1 MPINWEHRFEQLGHL
16 PESSLFDI
24 ARNGSAPREFR
35 LFAVELMLDKGYAKA
50 NHEELAGLVAEV
62 KGGWAEP
69 ESQLPLSFA
78 EETPEASR
86 EEIVAHFQEHVASLN
101 SGPFQASVTTA
112 TMSGDEVVH
121 FPDER
126 TEVVTEQPASEA

>member
-1 MPINWEHRFEQLGHL
+1 MPINWEHCFEQLGHL

-35 LFAVELMLDKGYAKA
+35 LFAVELMLDRGYKKA
-50 NHEELAGLVAEV
+50 DHEELAGLVAEV

-69 ESQLPLSFA
+69 ESQLPLSFTDDDDLA
-78 EETPEASR
+78 LSDEELEDA
-86 EEIVAHFQEHVASLN
+86 L
-101 SGPFQASVTTA
+101 SGPFRASVTTA

-126 TEVVTEQPASEA
+126 TEVVTEQPASEASN

>member
-1 MPINWEHRFEQLGHL
+1 MPINWDHRFEQLGHL
-16 PESSLFDI
+16 PESSLFDV

-69 ESQLPLSFA
+69 ESQLPLSFV
-78 EETPEASR
+78 EPPVFIED
-86 EEIVAHFQEHVASLN
+86 VVGG
-101 SGPFQASVTTA
+101 GPFSASVTTA

>member
-1 MPINWEHRFEQLGHL
+1 MPINWDHRFEQLGHL

-35 LFAVELMLDKGYAKA
+35 IFAVELLLDKGYAKA

-69 ESQLPLSFA
+69 DSQLPLSFTEDDDDDLMVSD
-78 EETPEASR
+78 EELEDA
-86 EEIVAHFQEHVASLN
+86 L
-101 SGPFQASVTTA
+101 SGPFRASVTTA

>member
-1 MPINWEHRFEQLGHL
+1 MPINWDHRFEQLGHL

-35 LFAVELMLDKGYAKA
+35 LFAVELLLDKGYAKA
-50 NHEELAGLVAEV
+50 DHEELAGLVAEV

-69 ESQLPLSFA
+69 DSQLPLSFV
-78 EETPEASR
+78 ESVVEDE
-86 EEIVAHFQEHVASLN
+86 VV